1 MNPFPLVDP
10 YMQTTFGDIP
20 SFPIDM
26 TTTGPTADG
35 IGWPS
40 IENDLISN
48 ITISQPSFYSSPNMM
63 DNQQAQIVMM
73 MMQQQQQQQVQQQQ
87 QQQQYM
93 LLQQQHLQNQLLK
106 RASPHQVR
114 PNNAQQQ
121 PPHWFL
127 KQQQAKMMAAQE
139 KLKNNSSSVPSPTS
153 YSASSSPMHSS
164 PLLDGPSPSIMMSST
179 PSHQPSSPLVIP
191 ESDLLS
197 AKRVEVVSQR
207 LVKSI

>member
-40 IENDLISN
+40 IEN
-48 ITISQPSFYSSPNMM
+48 NMM